1 MDLENI
7 TIFPELI
14 EDAIL
19 YVLIAVG
26 LCLVSKTVYDWKE
39 KRRLAKEFAA
49 YQQKIED
56 EQSLS

>member
-1 MDLENI
+1 MDFKNI

-26 LCLVSKTVYDWKE
+26 LCLVSKVIYDWKE
-39 KRRLAKEFAA
+39 KRRLAREFAE
-49 YQQKIED
+49 YQQKKED

>member
-1 MDLENI
+1 MDFKNI

-26 LCLVSKTVYDWKE
+26 PALC
-39 KRRLAKEFAA
+39 RR
-49 YQQKIED
+49 
-56 EQSLS
+56 

>member
-1 MDLENI
+1 MDFENI

-49 YQQKIED
+49 YQHSMREI
-56 EQSLS
+56 S